1 MDNSNTLKTY
11 MKEIIF
17 DCLNEFMVSNQ
28 SPPSEVLIIKN
39 GTIKMDLA
47 ASINAEVIE
56 IKEILK
62 TVSKSYDPIRLTYI
76 MLDKNSS
83 QKFFLEKGGNIFNPY
98 SGTLVNAEAVGK
110 NF

>member
-1 MDNSNTLKTY
+1 

-17 DCLNEFMVSNQ
+17 DCLNEYMLNSQ
-28 SPPSEVLIIKN
+28 YPPTEVLIIKN
-39 GTIKMDLA
+39 GTVKMDLT

-56 IKEILK
+56 TKEILK

-83 QKFFLEKGGNIFNPY
+83 QKFFLQKGDNLLNPQ
-98 SGTLVNAEAVGK
+98 SGTLVNS
-110 NF
+110 